1 MTPLDTKKTMQSTH
15 SRHLSLQ
22 GLAPLL
28 LPYVP
33 FIPPLHTPPG
43 HPGLLLSL
51 QHPSQM
57 PSSGFSFLYLYSFLF
72 PGWPCP
78 SCLQS
83 SLLPSFHL
91 CLWPKVLTPLPVYY
105 LNSSPITLFFLSFF
119 LFFFCTTSFFFKALL
134 PEDIFYL
141 FAPFWNA
148 SSLSWWSLVYSWLY
162 QNADKCKGAVKQG
175 QSSKSCSWT
184 YQNITIC

>member
-1 MTPLDTKKTMQSTH
+1 MTPLDTKKTMESTH

-22 GLAPLL
+22 GHLAPLL

-119 LFFFCTTSFFFKALL
+119 LFFFALL
-134 PEDIFYL
+134 HFSSRLFYQKIYSTCLHPSGMQAPCLGGPL
-141 FAPFWNA
+141 FTHGSIRMQTSAR
-148 SSLSWWSLVYSWLY
+148 
-162 QNADKCKGAVKQG
+162 G
-175 QSSKSCSWT
+175 Q
-184 YQNITIC
+184 